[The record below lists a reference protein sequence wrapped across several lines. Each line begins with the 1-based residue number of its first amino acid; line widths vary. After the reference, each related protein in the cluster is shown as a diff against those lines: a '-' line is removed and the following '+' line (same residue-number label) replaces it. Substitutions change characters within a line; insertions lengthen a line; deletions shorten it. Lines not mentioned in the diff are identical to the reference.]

1 MRKKHIYFLLLPG
14 NGNTRPLALSTLP
27 VSIEERSNL
36 QMSGI
41 PGLKPSPGWE
51 LWLALQE
58 GEQAVWGGFPQVPA
72 CKRYIR
78 RQFLSLFLKLT
89 VREAESVFS
98 IC

>member
-1 MRKKHIYFLLLPG
+1 
-14 NGNTRPLALSTLP
+14 
-27 VSIEERSNL
+27 
-36 QMSGI
+36 MSGI